1 MHRSFFRVVVFALMA
16 AGLGAC
22 GSTSKTSAPVAKA
35 GSVPT
40 TSIAS
45 ASTTSGEVSSG
56 PAITI
61 SSALKFSTSPVRAGS
76 RVTVRNDSTAQHTVS
91 ADTTAGGFDVTV
103 DAGKTVTFTAPSK
116 RGAYGFHCNI
126 HNFMKATL
134 TVT

>member
-1 MHRSFFRVVVFALMA
+1 MHRSFLRVVFVALIA

-22 GSTSKTSAPVAKA
+22 GTSNKDS
-35 GSVPT
+35 GSV
-40 TSIAS
+40 
-45 ASTTSGEVSSG
+45 STTSVPSASPTSGRVSSG

-61 SSALKFSTSPVRAGS
+61 SPALKFSTSPVRAGS

-126 HNFMKATL
+126 HNFMKAIL